1 MSHFVGMLHTAGILA
16 RKNHRG
22 SKDSGAMAQMRKA
35 GAIPFALTN
44 VSEACMWWE
53 SNNLVHG
60 RSRNAYDTSRIVGG
74 SSGGEA
80 CLLVSSQTKS
90 NHTIALSYK
99 NKFFLN

>member
-1 MSHFVGMLHTAGILA
+1 MLHTSGILA
-16 RKNHRG
+16 RKNQRG
-22 SKDSGAMAQMRKA
+22 LKDCGAMAQMRKA

-80 CLLVSSQTKS
+80 CLLVSANQK
-90 NHTIALSYK
+90 
-99 NKFFLN
+99 

>member
-1 MSHFVGMLHTAGILA
+1 MLHTAGILA
-16 RKNHRG
+16 RKNIRG
-22 SKDSGAMAQMRKA
+22 SKDSAGIAQMRKA

-80 CLLVSSQTKS
+80 CLLVSRQT
-90 NHTIALSYK
+90 NRLPNYL
-99 NKFFLN
+99 F

>member
-80 CLLVSSQTKS
+80 CLQVSSQT
-90 NHTIALSYK
+90 
-99 NKFFLN
+99 